1 MDQKEV
7 VEEKIRTFVR
17 QRPALP
23 DDVPQS
29 TNPPPPPTF
38 LGGGIDVEDDCLDV
52 TEASICYT
60 ANDQQRCYEVD
71 GGFDGAMADP
81 GGCVVLSQ
89 RDGTT
94 RVRVKDALA
103 LRDDVLEVDDRGYA
117 LDGTL
122 LYGSPDGGPYRLAR
136 VQGTRD
142 QGGDP

>member
-1 MDQKEV
+1 
-7 VEEKIRTFVR
+7 
-17 QRPALP
+17 
-23 DDVPQS
+23 
-29 TNPPPPPTF
+29 
-38 LGGGIDVEDDCLDV
+38 
-52 TEASICYT
+52 
-60 ANDQQRCYEVD
+60 VD